1 MLLGPVGVCRWW
13 SVTFMATG
21 CELAVT
27 VFYHR
32 RSGLPCGGDGVL
44 PPPTRHMIGGEGVT
58 IDAGSAYDLAVMLYP
73 STPVRCSIR
82 QWWCNHQ
89 RRLSVRSD
97 SDDVTINAGPA
108 YDPAVML
115 YPSTPVR
122 RNIRR
127 WWCNHRRWLGIQ
139 SSGDDVTIDAGPAY
153 HLAVTMY
160 LSSLGQRTNRWWW
173 WRYQRRAVLP
183 SSDDDEN
190 INAGRAYHL
199 AVMMRTSMPVRRTIR
214 LWWWEYRCWSGVP
227 SDGDVGASARG
238 LCSPAVMRGSITAAI
253 VFRQALLDS
262 LSRSL
267 GCQLTEGL

>member
-127 WWCNHRRWLGIQ
+127 WW
-139 SSGDDVTIDAGPAY
+139 
-153 HLAVTMY
+153 
-160 LSSLGQRTNRWWW
+160 